1 MAINKAERFDVFKL
15 EPNGMP
21 TWRGGYPSL
30 EMAVVDAQKFS
41 LEDRAD
47 YFVADMLTGEQV
59 EVPYLEAALMR
70 S

>member
-1 MAINKAERFDVFKL
+1 MAINRSERFDAFKL

-30 EMAVVDAQKFS
+30 QHAVTEAQKFA

-59 EVPYLEAALMR
+59 EVPFLEAALAR
-70 S
+70 R

>member
-1 MAINKAERFDVFKL
+1 MAIDRAERFDVFKL

-30 EMAVVDAQKFS
+30 QDAVTDAQRFT

-59 EVPYLEAALMR
+59 EVPFLEAALAR
-70 S
+70 R

>member
-1 MAINKAERFDVFKL
+1 MAINDAERFDVFKL

-30 EMAVVDAQKFS
+30 QDAVMDAQRFI
-41 LEDRAD
+41 LQDCAD

-59 EVPYLEAALMR
+59 DVLFLEVAMSR
-70 S
+70 R